1 MLKGSSLRNTEY
13 IYGVCVYTGHDT
25 KIMKNG
31 STSVIKR
38 SKNQKQ
44 LNYFVAMSMAI
55 QLLAA
60 LIGSSILTIWTE
72 YEGDEYVYLWPFMKN
87 NDTNMMA

>member
-1 MLKGSSLRNTEY
+1 
-13 IYGVCVYTGHDT
+13 
-25 KIMKNG
+25 MKNG